1 MRLVYVSPVPLSSFA
16 QRPHHFVEW
25 FHRHHDAEVLW
36 VEPGPS
42 RLPRLSDIRRLVRS
56 ISTSG
61 PDLSPPWSREKWL
74 HHLRCRV
81 APVEPLDWGRALN
94 QQLWRPVLQAI
105 DDFIS
110 ADTCIV
116 LAKPCALSLE
126 LSRRYRHLNVVFDVM
141 DHLSDFF
148 EGRSRRWM
156 RQAETRLAQEVRWIM
171 ASSTALTHNLAAHQA
186 KLRTVLNGLTPP
198 AGGDIQTLAPP
209 PPQSVFGYVGTID
222 HWFDWEAVAQLAEE
236 NPEARVDLVGPCGHS
251 PELDLPDNVRL
262 LPPIPQHEV
271 HEVLQGFSL
280 GLIPFRLCR
289 LTQYVD
295 PVKYYEYR
303 AAGLPVLSSRFG
315 EMAHR
320 GPRDGVFFFDDLWS
334 EHVDLPQV
342 LSCRPSPQQTR
353 EFVAHN
359 AWQRRFE
366 AVEFLSPTHAWGG
379 VLEGQVAGRAEPP
392 QGVSPSLEPGSESV
406 LQAAQPASAPPS
418 TGPTSVCLPASASG
432 HAASDAT
439 ARHWSE
445 WQRSQSAAPPRFVD
459 WGDHPT
465 VLQEVFRRAFGNPST
480 SFFEFLSARYPQLSR
495 GHALSLCSGDGGF
508 ECSLLD
514 RGVFGR
520 ITGVELSAERIQAAR
535 QAANGHAIDF
545 VQADIN
551 IANYGQ
557 ARYDAV
563 FAKAA
568 LHHIDNLE
576 HAMEQIARCLR
587 PQGLL
592 IAIDFFGPS
601 RFQWTDAQ
609 LAACNAFWQTR
620 VPPALRIESDGRP
633 TPPVSRPVLEDLIA
647 MDPSEAVRSSDLH
660 ALLKQH
666 FELEH
671 DIALGGSLL
680 NLLLSGDRVN
690 RFDPADEVHN
700 QVLRE
705 AAAHEH
711 ELMRSGVLGSDFRF
725 IVARPR
731 PLN

>member
-1 MRLVYVSPVPLSSFA
+1 MRLVYVSPVPLGSFA

-25 FHRHHDAEVLW
+25 FHRQHDAKVLW

-42 RLPRLSDIRRLVRS
+42 RLPRLSDARRLVRALGRPGS
-56 ISTSG
+56 
-61 PDLSPPWSREKWL
+61 DLSPPWSREPWL
-74 HHLRCRV
+74 QHLRCRV
-81 APVEPLDWGRALN
+81 APLEPLAWGRALN

-105 DDFIS
+105 DAFVTP
-110 ADTCIV
+110 DTHIV
-116 LAKPCALSLE
+116 LGKPCALSLE
-126 LSRRYRHLNVVFDVM
+126 LSRRYKGLDVVFDVM

-156 RQAETRLAQEVRWIM
+156 RHAETRLAEEVRWIM

-198 AGGDIQTLAPP
+198 AAGDIQPLAPP
-209 PPQSVFGYVGTID
+209 PPQPVFGYVGTID

-236 NPEARVDLVGPCGHS
+236 NPEARIDLVGPCGHP

-262 LPPIPQHEV
+262 LPAIPQHRV

-334 EHVDLPQV
+334 EHVDMLQV
-342 LSCRPSPQQTR
+342 LSCRPGPEQIS
-353 EFVAHN
+353 EFVSHN
-359 AWQRRFE
+359 AWHRRFE
-366 AVEFLSPTHAWGG
+366 AVEFLSPAHARGEAPG
-379 VLEGQVAGRAEPP
+379 LQAAGRAEPP
-392 QGVSPSLEPGSESV
+392 QVVPPAVEAVDRLVPAVIASSSSAGN
-406 LQAAQPASAPPS
+406 AAH
-418 TGPTSVCLPASASG
+418 L
-432 HAASDAT
+432 ASDVA
-439 ARHWSE
+439 AHHWSE

-480 SFFEFLSARYPQLSR
+480 SFFEFLSARYPQLSS

-520 ITGVELSAERIQAAR
+520 ITGLELSAERIQAAR

-551 IANYGQ
+551 IADYGQ

-568 LHHIDNLE
+568 LHHIENLE
-576 HAMEQIARCLR
+576 HAMGQIARCLR

-620 VPPALRIESDGRP
+620 VPPALRIEADGRP

-660 ALLKQH
+660 ALLQEH

>member
-1 MRLVYVSPVPLSSFA
+1 MPEDYMRLIYVSPVPLSSFA

-25 FHRHHDAEVLW
+25 FHRQHDAEVLW

-42 RLPRLSDIRRLVRS
+42 RLPRLSDSRRLVRALS
-56 ISTSG
+56 SAG
-61 PDLSPPWSREKWL
+61 PDLSPPWSREPWL

-81 APVEPLDWGRALN
+81 APLEPLNWGRLLN
-94 QQLWRPVLQAI
+94 QQLWRPVLKAI
-105 DDFIS
+105 DEFVTP
-110 ADTCIV
+110 DTRIV
-116 LAKPCALSLE
+116 LGKPCALSLE
-126 LSRRYRHLNVVFDVM
+126 LARRYRGLGVVFDVM

-156 RQAETRLAQEVRWIM
+156 RHAETRLADEVRWIM
-171 ASSTALTHNLAAHQA
+171 ASSTALTHNLAAHHA

-198 AGGDIQTLAPP
+198 TLHPALQADPPSP
-209 PPQSVFGYVGTID
+209 PPQPVFGYVGTID

-236 NPEARVDLVGPCGHS
+236 NPHARVDLVGPCGHWPDLEL
-251 PELDLPDNVRL
+251 PENVRL
-262 LPPIPQHEV
+262 LPPIPQHQV
-271 HEVLQGFSL
+271 HEVLCGFSL

-334 EHVDLPQV
+334 EHTAIGQV
-342 LSCRPSPQQTR
+342 LASRPDEQQTR

-359 AWQRRFE
+359 AWDRRFE
-366 AVEFLSPTHAWGG
+366 AVEFLSGSQASISAS
-379 VLEGQVAGRAEPP
+379 EGYAAGRAEPP
-392 QGVSPSLEPGSESV
+392 HHVPVQTALPARTLVSSPPAAAITFSE
-406 LQAAQPASAPPS
+406 
-418 TGPTSVCLPASASG
+418 PASAS
-432 HAASDAT
+432 AS
-439 ARHWSE
+439 RHWDD
-445 WQRSQSAAPPRFVD
+445 WQRSRAASGQRFVD

-465 VLQEVFRRAFGNPST
+465 VLQEVFRRAFGDPHT
-480 SFFEFLSARYPQLSR
+480 GFFDFLSTRYPQLAQ

-520 ITGVELSAERIQAAR
+520 ITGLELSAERIQAAR
-535 QAANGHAIDF
+535 QSANGHAIDF

-551 IANYGQ
+551 VADYGQ
-557 ARYDAV
+557 GRYDAV

-568 LHHIDNLE
+568 LHHIENLE
-576 HAMEQIARCLR
+576 HAMAQIARCLR
-587 PQGLL
+587 PGGLL
-592 IAIDFFGPS
+592 ITIDFFGPS

-620 VPPALRIESDGRP
+620 VPPALRIEPDGHP
-633 TPPVSRPVLEDLIA
+633 TPPVSRPRVQDLIT
-647 MDPSEAVRSSDLH
+647 MDPSEAVRSSELY
-660 ALLKQH
+660 ALLQAH

-671 DIALGGSLL
+671 DVALGGSLL

-690 RFDPADEVHN
+690 RFDPEDDVHN

-705 AAAHEH
+705 ASALEH
-711 ELMRSGVLGSDFRF
+711 DLMNSGVLGSDFRF

-731 PLN
+731 SLN

>member
-25 FHRHHDAEVLW
+25 FHRRHDAEVLW

-56 ISTSG
+56 VSDSG

-81 APVEPLDWGRALN
+81 APVEPLEWGRALN

-105 DDFIS
+105 EDFVTP
-110 ADTCIV
+110 DTRIV

-126 LSRRYRHLNVVFDVM
+126 LARRYRGLDVVFDVM

-156 RQAETRLAQEVRWIM
+156 RQAETRLAQDVRWIM
-171 ASSTALTHNLAAHQA
+171 ASSTALTHNLAAHQS
-186 KLRTVLNGLTPP
+186 KLRTVLNGLSLPQAHT
-198 AGGDIQTLAPP
+198 GLAAQPSHQP
-209 PPQSVFGYVGTID
+209 VFGYVGTID

-236 NPEARVDLVGPCGHS
+236 YPQARIDLVGPCGH
-251 PELDLPDNVRL
+251 PPTQELPDNVRL
-262 LPPIPQHEV
+262 LPPIPQHQV
-271 HEVLQGFSL
+271 HEVLQGFTL

-320 GPRDGVFFFDDLWS
+320 GERDGVFFFDDLWS
-334 EHVDLPQV
+334 EHVRIEQV
-342 LSCRPSPQQTR
+342 LSSRPTPEHTS
-353 EFVAHN
+353 EFVAQN
-359 AWQRRFE
+359 AWHRRFD
-366 AVEFLSPTHAWGG
+366 AVEFLLQPQSQNVAIGHQA
-379 VLEGQVAGRAEPP
+379 AGRAEPP
-392 QGVSPSLEPGSESV
+392 PAATPKVALACGTVAAASPG
-406 LQAAQPASAPPS
+406 ASAVEQL
-418 TGPTSVCLPASASG
+418 GSAVV
-432 HAASDAT
+432 
-439 ARHWSE
+439 ARHWSD
-445 WQRSQSAAPPRFVD
+445 WQRSRGASSPRFVD

-465 VLQEVFRRAFGNPST
+465 VLQEVFLRAFGHPST
-480 SFFEFLSARYPQLSR
+480 GFFEFLSARYPQLSN

-520 ITGVELSAERIQAAR
+520 VTGLELSAERIQAAR
-535 QAANGHAIDF
+535 RAANGHAIDF

-551 IANYGQ
+551 IADYGQ

-563 FAKAA
+563 FAKSA
-568 LHHIDNLE
+568 LHHIENLE
-576 HAMEQIARCLR
+576 HALSQIARCLR
-587 PQGLL
+587 PDGRL
-592 IAIDFFGPS
+592 ITIDFFGPT
-601 RFQWTDAQ
+601 RFQWTDNQ

-620 VPPALRIESDGRP
+620 VPPGLRFEPDGRP
-633 TPPVSRPVLEDLIA
+633 TPPVSRPVPEDLIA
-647 MDPSEAVRSSDLH
+647 MDPSEAVRSSDLYP
-660 ALLKQH
+660 LLREH

-690 RFDPADEVHN
+690 RFDPEDEVHN

-711 ELMRSGVLGSDFRF
+711 DLMRSGVLDSDFRF

>member
-25 FHRHHDAEVLW
+25 FHRQHDAKALW

-42 RLPRLSDIRRLVRS
+42 RLPRLSDSRRLVRALGS
-56 ISTSG
+56 SG
-61 PDLSPPWSREKWL
+61 PDLSPPWSREPWL
-74 HHLRCRV
+74 QHIRCRV
-81 APVEPLDWGRALN
+81 APLEPLGWGRALN
-94 QQLWRPVLQAI
+94 QQLWRPVLRAI
-105 DDFIS
+105 DEFVTP
-110 ADTCIV
+110 DTHIV
-116 LAKPCALSLE
+116 LGKPCALSLE
-126 LSRRYRHLNVVFDVM
+126 LARRYKGLDVVFDVM

-148 EGRSRRWM
+148 EGRSRKWM
-156 RQAETRLAQEVRWIM
+156 RHAENRLAEEVRWIM

-198 AGGDIQTLAPP
+198 AGGGVQPLAPP
-209 PPQSVFGYVGTID
+209 PPQPVFGYVGTID

-236 NPEARVDLVGPCGHS
+236 NPEARIDLVGPCGHP

-262 LPPIPQHEV
+262 LPPIPQHQV
-271 HEVLQGFSL
+271 HEVLQGFNL

-334 EHVDLPQV
+334 EHVEMPQI
-342 LSCRPSPQQTR
+342 LSSRPSPQQVS

-366 AVEFLSPTHAWGG
+366 AVEFLSPTSSQDVPPG
-379 VLEGQVAGRAEPP
+379 LQVVGRAEPP
-392 QGVSPSLEPGSESV
+392 QAGPAVKPLDSPDVAARLPSES
-406 LQAAQPASAPPS
+406 AEATPRRPASNAD
-418 TGPTSVCLPASASG
+418 VA
-432 HAASDAT
+432 D
-439 ARHWSE
+439 RHWSA
-445 WQRSQSAAPPRFVD
+445 WQRQHQAAAPRFVD

-480 SFFEFLSARYPQLSR
+480 SFFEFLSARYPQLSN

-520 ITGVELSAERIQAAR
+520 ITGLEISAERIQTAR
-535 QAANGHAIDF
+535 RAANGHAIDF

-551 IANYGQ
+551 IADYGH
-557 ARYDAV
+557 ARYDVV

-568 LHHIDNLE
+568 LHHIENLE
-576 HAMEQIARCLR
+576 HAMQQIANCLR

-620 VPPALRIESDGRP
+620 VPPALRTEADGRP

-660 ALLKQH
+660 TLLQQH

-671 DIALGGSLL
+671 DIPLGGSLL

-690 RFDPADEVHN
+690 RFDPEDEVHN
-700 QVLRE
+700 QVIRE